1 MVRFSARVQERCK
14 LENGPFSYYH
24 VKWTAPISKLL
35 LETWLGLKK
44 KKKMKK
50 KHRKKKEASQKDF
63 CKYFAK
69 NLSSS
74 NSCLLT
80 EPLAAWGGGL

>member
-1 MVRFSARVQERCK
+1 MNSTHNQVVVGNVAGFEKEEEEDEEETQE
-14 LENGPFSYYH
+14 
-24 VKWTAPISKLL
+24 
-35 LETWLGLKK
+35 
-44 KKKMKK
+44 
-50 KHRKKKEASQKDF
+50 KKKEASQKDF

-80 EPLAAWGGGL
+80 EPLAA